1 MLSLLLCAAAI
12 LGFLSGSLW
21 VFSATFGALLV
32 SMYPITSVL
41 VGLVALTYVAQRHY
55 KRKP

>member
-1 MLSLLLCAAAI
+1 MLSLLLCAATV

-32 SMYPITSVL
+32 SMYPITSLL
-41 VGLVALTYVAQRHY
+41 VGLVALIYLAHRHN
-55 KRKP
+55 RKE

>member
-21 VFSATFGALLV
+21 VFSATFGALLI
-32 SMYPITSVL
+32 SMYPVASVL
-41 VGLVALTYVAQRHY
+41 IGLVALIYLAHRHNH
-55 KRKP
+55 KE

>member
-32 SMYPITSVL
+32 SMYPVVSVL
-41 VGLVALTYVAQRHY
+41 IGLVALIYLAHRHNH
-55 KRKP
+55 KE

>member
-1 MLSLLLCAAAI
+1 MLSLLLCAATV

-32 SMYPITSVL
+32 LMYPITSVL

>member
-32 SMYPITSVL
+32 SMYPITSEL
-41 VGLVALTYVAQRHY
+41 VGLVALIYLAHRHNH
-55 KRKP
+55 KE